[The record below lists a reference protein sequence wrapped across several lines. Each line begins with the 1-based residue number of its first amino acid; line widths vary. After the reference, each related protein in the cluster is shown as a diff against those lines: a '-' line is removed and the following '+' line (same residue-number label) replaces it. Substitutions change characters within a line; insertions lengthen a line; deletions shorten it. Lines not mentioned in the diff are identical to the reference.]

1 MCLYFEAESLRKS
14 VSTIEQVIY
23 QILHLLDGTQQLY
36 ANFIDQIKYFEY
48 LMGNDME
55 NVYLKLLEAVTN

>member
-36 ANFIDQIKYFEY
+36 ANFIDQIKYFKY